1 MNAIT
6 PNQPVATRALV
17 TGLIAMVY
25 PD

>member
-1 MNAIT
+1 MNAIS